1 MQSISC
7 CAAGA
12 ALAIVVAGCQMAP
25 PAPPA
30 PAISDAMPQPS
41 SEYVVGPGDK
51 LNIFVW
57 RNPDL
62 SVTVPVRPDG
72 RISIPLVEDVVAI
85 GKTASGLA
93 RDIEEQLKK
102 YVKDPVVTVIGDG
115 FVGPFTR
122 QVRIIGEA
130 ATPRAIPYRAN
141 MTVLDA
147 MIEVG
152 GLTKYAAGNDTVL
165 VRSVN
170 GTQAT
175 YSVRLNSLIKDGDV
189 SANVELDPG
198 DILIIPQRLL

>member
-7 CAAGA
+7 RAAGV
-12 ALAIVVAGCQMAP
+12 ALALVVAGCQLAP

-30 PAISDAMPQPS
+30 PSYSDTTPQPS

-62 SVTVPVRPDG
+62 SVNVPVRPDG
-72 RISIPLVEDVVAI
+72 RISIPLVEDVVAV

-102 YVKDPVVTVIGDG
+102 YVKDPVVTVIGEA

-130 ATPRAIPYRAN
+130 ATPRAISYRAN

-165 VRSVN
+165 VRASN

-189 SANVELDPG
+189 SANVALDPG